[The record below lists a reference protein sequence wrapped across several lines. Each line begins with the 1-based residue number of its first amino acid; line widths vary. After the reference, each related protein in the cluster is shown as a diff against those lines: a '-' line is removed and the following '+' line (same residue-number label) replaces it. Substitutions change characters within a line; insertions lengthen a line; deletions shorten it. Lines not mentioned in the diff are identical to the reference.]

1 VRLTWKDTRA
11 SGQGRGGGKGPRHQC
26 RQGDTPV
33 TRHVSVALLCRRK
46 IEMSPVVQSRNDTP
60 VAADTLRA
68 KRHVGRE
75 LGEGGGVKGRSRRS
89 RCAKRSP

>member
-1 VRLTWKDTRA
+1 MASARIGIERIESVGHPGRDSHLYRGLT
-11 SGQGRGGGKGPRHQC
+11 G
-26 RQGDTPV
+26 V
-33 TRHVSVALLCRRK
+33 CRRK